1 MAFDSDNVF
10 TYMKKRE
17 HLARTLKEAS
27 VAVGDYVNELNL
39 FMRKVE
45 EARAISDFFMSN
57 PNFSL
62 ASMLSDHASSELK
75 EKIKN
80 LEAKDQSKV
89 KALEEF
95 YEIIT
100 KEINGI
106 NFNGYKLADNYEKLF
121 PEIMAAFCKKQGLAS
136 DQIDIWKNSY
146 NSLYISDRLGGDL
159 LKFLERD
166 FSGLDKFIV
175 SDEVS
180 YHPNIKINEVIS
192 GILHALSVKDELVP
206 IDDSPIGFITKKVD
220 EAKNALKN
228 NFSNTKKELEER
240 YEKHLNMMKSQE
252 RKQKAIEMNVSIKNN
267 VNSLTVPIGI
277 N

>member
-1 MAFDSDNVF
+1 MAFSDDNVF

-62 ASMLSDHASSELK
+62 VSMLSDHASSELK

-80 LEAKDQSKV
+80 LESKDQSKV

-100 KEINGI
+100 KEINGV
-106 NFNGYKLADNYEKLF
+106 NFNGYKLADNYEELF
-121 PEIMAAFCKKQGLAS
+121 PEIMAAFCKKQGLAQ

-166 FSGLDKFIV
+166 FTGLDKFIV

-180 YHPNIKINEVIS
+180 YHPNITINEVIS
-192 GILHALSVKDELVP
+192 GILHALSVKDELIP

-228 NFSNTKKELEER
+228 NFSNAKKELEER
-240 YEKHLNMMKSQE
+240 YEKHLNTMKSNE
-252 RKQKAIEMNVSIKNN
+252 KKQKAMEMNVSIRNN

>member
-100 KEINGI
+100 KEINGV
-106 NFNGYKLADNYEKLF
+106 NFNGYKLADNYEELF

-159 LKFLERD
+159 LKFLEKD

-180 YHPNIKINEVIS
+180 YHPKATINEVIS
-192 GILHALSVKDELVP
+192 GILHALSVKDELIP
-206 IDDSPIGFITKKVD
+206 IDDSPIGFITRKVN

-228 NFSNTKKELEER
+228 NFSNAKKELEER

>member
-1 MAFDSDNVF
+1 MAFDQDNVF
-10 TYMKKRE
+10 LYMKKRE

-62 ASMLSDHASSELK
+62 VSMLSDHASNELK

-95 YEIIT
+95 YEVIT
-100 KEINGI
+100 KEINGV
-106 NFNGYKLADNYEKLF
+106 NFNGYKLADNYEELF
-121 PEIMAAFCKKQGLAS
+121 PEIMAAFCKKQGLAQ

-159 LKFLERD
+159 MKFLERD
-166 FSGLDKFIV
+166 FTGLDKFIV

-180 YHPNIKINEVIS
+180 YHPNVTINEVIS
-192 GILHALSVKDELVP
+192 GILHALSVKDELIP
-206 IDDSPIGFITKKVD
+206 IDDSPIGFITRKVN

-228 NFSNTKKELEER
+228 NFSNAKKELEER

>member
-1 MAFDSDNVF
+1 MAFDDNVF

-17 HLARTLKEAS
+17 YLARTLKEAS

-45 EARAISDFFMSN
+45 EARAISDFFMNN

-80 LEAKDQSKV
+80 LESKDQSKV

-100 KEINGI
+100 KEINGV
-106 NFNGYKLADNYEKLF
+106 NFNGYKLADNYEELF
-121 PEIMAAFCKKQGLAS
+121 PEIMAAFCKKQGLAG

-228 NFSNTKKELEER
+228 NFSNAKKELEEK
-240 YEKHLNMMKSQE
+240 YEKHLNTMKSSE

>member
-62 ASMLSDHASSELK
+62 ISMLSDHASSELK

-100 KEINGI
+100 KEINGV
-106 NFNGYKLADNYEKLF
+106 NFNGYKLADNYEELF

-175 SDEVS
+175 NDEGI

-228 NFSNTKKELEER
+228 NFSNAKKEFEEK
-240 YEKHLNMMKSQE
+240 YEKHLNTMKSSE

>member
-1 MAFDSDNVF
+1 MAFDDNVF

-62 ASMLSDHASSELK
+62 VSMLSDHASSELK

-100 KEINGI
+100 KEINGV
-106 NFNGYKLADNYEKLF
+106 NFNGYKLANNYEELF
-121 PEIMAAFCKKQGLAS
+121 PEIMAAFCKKQGLAG

-192 GILHALSVKDELVP
+192 GILHTLSVKDELVP

-228 NFSNTKKELEER
+228 NFSNAKKELEEK
-240 YEKHLNMMKSQE
+240 YEKHLNTMKSSE

>member
-1 MAFDSDNVF
+1 MAFEEDNVF

-80 LEAKDQSKV
+80 LESKDQSKV

-100 KEINGI
+100 KEINGV
-106 NFNGYKLADNYEKLF
+106 NFNGYKLADNYEELY
-121 PEIMAAFCKKQGLAS
+121 PEIMAAFCKKQGLAG
-136 DQIDIWKNSY
+136 DQIDIWKSSY

-159 LKFLERD
+159 LKFLEKD

-180 YHPNIKINEVIS
+180 YHPNVTINEVIS
-192 GILHALSVKDELVP
+192 GILHALSVKDELIP
-206 IDDSPIGFITKKVD
+206 IDDSSIGFITRKVN

-228 NFSNTKKELEER
+228 NFSNAKKELEER
-240 YEKHLNMMKSQE
+240 YEKHLNMMKSSE
-252 RKQKAIEMNVSIKNN
+252 KKQKAIEMNVSIKNN

>member
-1 MAFDSDNVF
+1 MAFDEDNVF

-62 ASMLSDHASSELK
+62 ISMLSDHASNELK

-100 KEINGI
+100 KEINGV
-106 NFNGYKLADNYEKLF
+106 NFNGYKLADNYEELF
-121 PEIMAAFCKKQGLAS
+121 PEIMAAFCKKQGLAG

-180 YHPNIKINEVIS
+180 YHPNITINEVIS
-192 GILHALSVKDELVP
+192 GILHALSIKDELIP
-206 IDDSPIGFITKKVD
+206 IDNSSIGFITKKVN

-228 NFSNTKKELEER
+228 NFSNAKKELEER

>member
-80 LEAKDQSKV
+80 LESKDQSKV

-100 KEINGI
+100 KEINGV
-106 NFNGYKLADNYEKLF
+106 NFNGYKLADNYEALF
-121 PEIMAAFCKKQGLAS
+121 PEIMAAFCKKQGLAG
-136 DQIDIWKNSY
+136 DQIDIWKGSY

-159 LKFLERD
+159 LKFLEKD

-228 NFSNTKKELEER
+228 NFSNTKKELEEK
-240 YEKHLNMMKSQE
+240 YEKHLNTMKSQE
-252 RKQKAIEMNVSIKNN
+252 RKQKAMELNVSIRNN
-267 VNSLTVPIGI
+267 VNSITVPIGL

>member
-1 MAFDSDNVF
+1 MAFSDDNVF

-80 LEAKDQSKV
+80 LESKDQSKV

-100 KEINGI
+100 KEINGV
-106 NFNGYKLADNYEKLF
+106 NFNGYKLADNYEELF
-121 PEIMAAFCKKQGLAS
+121 PEIMAAFCKKQGLAG

-146 NSLYISDRLGGDL
+146 NSLYISDILGGDL

-192 GILHALSVKDELVP
+192 GILHALSVKDELIP
-206 IDDSPIGFITKKVD
+206 IDDSSIGFITRKVN

-228 NFSNTKKELEER
+228 NFSNAKKELEEK
-240 YEKHLNMMKSQE
+240 YEKHLNTMKSSE

>member
-1 MAFDSDNVF
+1 MAFDDNVF

-27 VAVGDYVNELNL
+27 VADGDYVNELNL

-100 KEINGI
+100 KEINGV
-106 NFNGYKLADNYEKLF
+106 NFNGYKLADNYEELY
-121 PEIMAAFCKKQGLAS
+121 PEIMAAFCKKQGLAG

-159 LKFLERD
+159 LKFLEKD

-180 YHPNIKINEVIS
+180 YHQNVTINEVIS
-192 GILHALSVKDELVP
+192 GILHALSVKDELIP
-206 IDDSPIGFITKKVD
+206 IDDSPIGFITRKVN

-228 NFSNTKKELEER
+228 NFSNAKKELEEK
-240 YEKHLNMMKSQE
+240 YEKHLNMMKSNE
-252 RKQKAIEMNVSIKNN
+252 KKQKAMELNVSIRNN
-267 VNSLTVPIGI
+267 VNSITVPIGL

>member
-1 MAFDSDNVF
+1 MAFDDNVF

-45 EARAISDFFMSN
+45 EARAISDFFMST

-62 ASMLSDHASSELK
+62 VSMLSDHASSELK

-100 KEINGI
+100 KEINGV
-106 NFNGYKLADNYEKLF
+106 NFNGYKLADNYEELY
-121 PEIMAAFCKKQGLAS
+121 PEIMAAFCKKQGLAG

-159 LKFLERD
+159 LKFLEGD

>member
-1 MAFDSDNVF
+1 MAFSDDNVF

-62 ASMLSDHASSELK
+62 ISMFSDHASSELK

-100 KEINGI
+100 KEINGV
-106 NFNGYKLADNYEKLF
+106 NFNGYKLADNYEELY
-121 PEIMAAFCKKQGLAS
+121 PEIMAAFCKKQGLAG

-175 SDEVS
+175 SDEVN
-180 YHPNIKINEVIS
+180 YHPSVTINEVIS
-192 GILHALSVKDELVP
+192 GILHALSVKDELIP

-228 NFSNTKKELEER
+228 NFYNTKKELEER

-267 VNSLTVPIGI
+267 VNNLTVPIGI

>member
-1 MAFDSDNVF
+1 MAFEEDNVF

-80 LEAKDQSKV
+80 LESKDQSKV

-100 KEINGI
+100 KEINGV
-106 NFNGYKLADNYEKLF
+106 NFNGYKLADNYEELF
-121 PEIMAAFCKKQGLAS
+121 PEIMAAFCKKQGLAGG
-136 DQIDIWKNSY
+136 QIDIWKNSY

-228 NFSNTKKELEER
+228 NFSNAKKELEEK
-240 YEKHLNMMKSQE
+240 YEKHLNTMKSSE

>member
-1 MAFDSDNVF
+1 MAFDDNVF

-17 HLARTLKEAS
+17 YLARTLKEAS

-62 ASMLSDHASSELK
+62 TSMLSDHASSELK

-100 KEINGI
+100 KEINGV
-106 NFNGYKLADNYEKLF
+106 NFNGYKLADNYEELY
-121 PEIMAAFCKKQGLAS
+121 PEIMAAFCKKQGLAV

-159 LKFLERD
+159 LKFLEKD

-180 YHPNIKINEVIS
+180 YHPNVTINEVIS
-192 GILHALSVKDELVP
+192 GILHALSVKDELIP
-206 IDDSPIGFITKKVD
+206 IDDSPIGFITRKVD

-228 NFSNTKKELEER
+228 NFSNAKKELEER

>member
-1 MAFDSDNVF
+1 MAFEEDNVF

-62 ASMLSDHASSELK
+62 ISMLSDHASNELK

-80 LEAKDQSKV
+80 LESKDQSKV

-100 KEINGI
+100 KEINGV
-106 NFNGYKLADNYEKLF
+106 NFNGYKLADNYEELY
-121 PEIMAAFCKKQGLAS
+121 PEIMAAFCKKQGLAG

-159 LKFLERD
+159 LKFLEKD

-180 YHPNIKINEVIS
+180 YHPNVTINEVIS
-192 GILHALSVKDELVP
+192 GILHALSVKDELIP
-206 IDDSPIGFITKKVD
+206 IDDSSIGFITRKVN

-228 NFSNTKKELEER
+228 NFSNAKKELEER
-240 YEKHLNMMKSQE
+240 YEKHLNTMKSQE

>member
-1 MAFDSDNVF
+1 MGYDSDNVF

-27 VAVGDYVNELNL
+27 IAVGDYVNELNL

-62 ASMLSDHASSELK
+62 ISMLSDHASSELK

-80 LEAKDQSKV
+80 LENKDQSKV

-100 KEINGI
+100 KEINGV
-106 NFNGYKLADNYEKLF
+106 NFNGYKLADNYEELF

-159 LKFLERD
+159 LKFLEKD
-166 FSGLDKFIV
+166 FTGLDKFIV

-180 YHPNIKINEVIS
+180 YHPNVTINEVIS
-192 GILHALSVKDELVP
+192 GILHALSVKDELIP
-206 IDDSPIGFITKKVD
+206 IDDSSIGFITRKVN

-228 NFSNTKKELEER
+228 NFSNAKKELEER
-240 YEKHLNMMKSQE
+240 YEKHLNTMKSSE

>member
-62 ASMLSDHASSELK
+62 ISMLSDHASSELK

-100 KEINGI
+100 KEINGV
-106 NFNGYKLADNYEKLF
+106 NFNGYKLADNYEELY
-121 PEIMAAFCKKQGLAS
+121 PEIMAAFCKKQGLAG

-159 LKFLERD
+159 LRFLERD

-180 YHPNIKINEVIS
+180 YHPKATINEVIS
-192 GILHALSVKDELVP
+192 GILHALSVKDELIP
-206 IDDSPIGFITKKVD
+206 IDDSPIGFITRKVN

-228 NFSNTKKELEER
+228 NFSNAKKELEER

>member
-1 MAFDSDNVF
+1 MAFEEDNVF

-100 KEINGI
+100 KEINGV
-106 NFNGYKLADNYEKLF
+106 NFNGYKLADNYEELY
-121 PEIMAAFCKKQGLAS
+121 PEIMAAFCKKQGLAG

-159 LKFLERD
+159 LKFLEKD

-180 YHPNIKINEVIS
+180 YHPNVTINEVIS
-192 GILHALSVKDELVP
+192 GILHALSVKDELIP
-206 IDDSPIGFITKKVD
+206 IDDSPIGFITRKVN

-228 NFSNTKKELEER
+228 NFSNAKKELEER

>member
-1 MAFDSDNVF
+1 MAFEEDNVF

-80 LEAKDQSKV
+80 LESKDQSKV

-100 KEINGI
+100 KEINGV
-106 NFNGYKLADNYEKLF
+106 NFNGYKLADNYEELY
-121 PEIMAAFCKKQGLAS
+121 PEIMAAFCKKQGLAQ

-159 LKFLERD
+159 MKFLERD
-166 FSGLDKFIV
+166 FTGLDKFIV

-180 YHPNIKINEVIS
+180 YHPNITINEVIS
-192 GILHALSVKDELVP
+192 GILHALSVKDELIP
-206 IDDSPIGFITKKVD
+206 IDDSSIGFITKKVD

>member
-1 MAFDSDNVF
+1 MAFESDNVF

-62 ASMLSDHASSELK
+62 ISMLSDHASNELK

-100 KEINGI
+100 KEINGV
-106 NFNGYKLADNYEKLF
+106 NFNGYKLADNYEELY

-159 LKFLERD
+159 MKFLEKD

-180 YHPNIKINEVIS
+180 YHPNVTINEVIS
-192 GILHALSVKDELVP
+192 GILHALSVKDELIP
-206 IDDSPIGFITKKVD
+206 IDDSPIGFITRKVN

-228 NFSNTKKELEER
+228 NFSNAKKELEER

-267 VNSLTVPIGI
+267 VNSVTVPIGI

>member
-80 LEAKDQSKV
+80 LESKDQSKV

-100 KEINGI
+100 KEINGV
-106 NFNGYKLADNYEKLF
+106 NFNGYKLADNYEALF
-121 PEIMAAFCKKQGLAS
+121 PEIMAAFCKKQGLAG

-228 NFSNTKKELEER
+228 NFSNAKKELEEK
-240 YEKHLNMMKSQE
+240 YEKHLNTMKSSE

>member
-1 MAFDSDNVF
+1 MGYDSDNVF

-62 ASMLSDHASSELK
+62 ISMLSDHASNELK

-100 KEINGI
+100 KEINGA
-106 NFNGYKLADNYEKLF
+106 NFNGYKLADNYEELF
-121 PEIMAAFCKKQGLAS
+121 PEIMAAFCKKQGLAG
-136 DQIDIWKNSY
+136 DQIDIWKGSY

-159 LKFLERD
+159 LKFLEKD
-166 FSGLDKFIV
+166 FSGIDKFIV

-180 YHPNIKINEVIS
+180 YHPNVTINEVIS
-192 GILHALSVKDELVP
+192 GILHALSVKDELIP
-206 IDDSPIGFITKKVD
+206 IDDSSIGFITRKVN

-240 YEKHLNMMKSQE
+240 YEKHLNTMKSSE

>member
-45 EARAISDFFMSN
+45 EARAMSDFFMSN

-80 LEAKDQSKV
+80 LESKDQSKV

-100 KEINGI
+100 KEINGV
-106 NFNGYKLADNYEKLF
+106 NFSGYKLADNYEELF

-159 LKFLERD
+159 LKFLEKD
-166 FSGLDKFIV
+166 FTGLDKFIV

-180 YHPNIKINEVIS
+180 YHPNVKINEVIS
-192 GILHALSVKDELVP
+192 GILHALSVKDELIP
-206 IDDSPIGFITKKVD
+206 IDDSSIGFITKKVD

-228 NFSNTKKELEER
+228 NFSNAKKELEER
-240 YEKHLNMMKSQE
+240 YEKHLNMMKSNE
-252 RKQKAIEMNVSIKNN
+252 RKQKAIEMNVSIKDK
-267 VNSLTVPIGI
+267 VNSITVPIGI

>member
-1 MAFDSDNVF
+1 MAFEEDNVF

-80 LEAKDQSKV
+80 LESKDQSKV
-89 KALEEF
+89 KVLEEF

-100 KEINGI
+100 KEINGV
-106 NFNGYKLADNYEKLF
+106 NFNGYKLADNYEELF
-121 PEIMAAFCKKQGLAS
+121 PEIMAAFCKKQGLAG

-192 GILHALSVKDELVP
+192 GILHTLSVKDELIP

-228 NFSNTKKELEER
+228 NFSNAKKELEER
-240 YEKHLNMMKSQE
+240 YEKHLNAMKSSE

>member
-1 MAFDSDNVF
+1 MGYDSDNVF

-62 ASMLSDHASSELK
+62 ISMLSDHASSGLK

-100 KEINGI
+100 KEINGV
-106 NFNGYKLADNYEKLF
+106 NFNGYKLADNYEELY
-121 PEIMAAFCKKQGLAS
+121 PEIMAAFCKKQGLAG

-159 LKFLERD
+159 LKFLEKD

-180 YHPNIKINEVIS
+180 YHPNVTINEVIS
-192 GILHALSVKDELVP
+192 GILHALSVKDELIP
-206 IDDSPIGFITKKVD
+206 IDDSSIGFITKKVN

-228 NFSNTKKELEER
+228 NFSNAKKELEER

>member
-1 MAFDSDNVF
+1 MAFESDNVF

-95 YEIIT
+95 YEVIT
-100 KEINGI
+100 KEINGV
-106 NFNGYKLADNYEKLF
+106 NFNGYKLADNYEELF
-121 PEIMAAFCKKQGLAS
+121 PEIMAAFCKKQGLAG

-192 GILHALSVKDELVP
+192 GILHALSVKDELIP
-206 IDDSPIGFITKKVD
+206 IDDSSIGFITKKVD

>member
-62 ASMLSDHASSELK
+62 ISMLSDHASSELK

-100 KEINGI
+100 KEINGV
-106 NFNGYKLADNYEKLF
+106 NFNGYKLADNYEELF

-146 NSLYISDRLGGDL
+146 NLLYISDRLGGDL

-180 YHPNIKINEVIS
+180 YHPNVTINEVIS
-192 GILHALSVKDELVP
+192 GILHALSVKDELIP
-206 IDDSPIGFITKKVD
+206 IDDSSIGFITKKVD

-228 NFSNTKKELEER
+228 NFSNAKKELEEK
-240 YEKHLNMMKSQE
+240 YEKHLNTMKSNE

>member
-1 MAFDSDNVF
+1 MAFESDNVF

-100 KEINGI
+100 KEINGV
-106 NFNGYKLADNYEKLF
+106 NFNGYKLADNYEELF
-121 PEIMAAFCKKQGLAS
+121 PEIMAAFCKKQGLAG

-159 LKFLERD
+159 LKFLEKD

-180 YHPNIKINEVIS
+180 YHPNVTINEVIS
-192 GILHALSVKDELVP
+192 GILHALLVKDELIP
-206 IDDSPIGFITKKVD
+206 IDDSPIGFITRKVN

-228 NFSNTKKELEER
+228 NFSNAKKELEEK
-240 YEKHLNMMKSQE
+240 YEKHLNTMKSQE

>member
-10 TYMKKRE
+10 LYMKKRE
-17 HLARTLKEAS
+17 YLARTLKEAS

-62 ASMLSDHASSELK
+62 ASMLSDHASSKLK

-100 KEINGI
+100 EEINGA
-106 NFNGYKLADNYEKLF
+106 NFNGYKLADNYEELY

-136 DQIDIWKNSY
+136 DQIDIWKSSY

-159 LKFLERD
+159 LKFLEKD

-180 YHPNIKINEVIS
+180 YHPNVTINEVIS
-192 GILHALSVKDELVP
+192 GILHALSAKDELIP
-206 IDDSPIGFITKKVD
+206 IDDSPIGFITKKVN

-252 RKQKAIEMNVSIKNN
+252 KKQKAMELNVSIRNN
-267 VNSLTVPIGI
+267 VNSITVPIGL

>member
-1 MAFDSDNVF
+1 MGFDEDNVF

-80 LEAKDQSKV
+80 LESKDQSKV

-95 YEIIT
+95 YEVIT
-100 KEINGI
+100 KEINGV
-106 NFNGYKLADNYEKLF
+106 NFNGYKLADNYEELY
-121 PEIMAAFCKKQGLAS
+121 PEIMAAFCKKQGLAG

-159 LKFLERD
+159 LKFLEKD

-180 YHPNIKINEVIS
+180 YHPNVIINEVIS
-192 GILHALSVKDELVP
+192 GILHALSVKDELIP
-206 IDDSPIGFITKKVD
+206 IDDSPIGFITRKVN

-228 NFSNTKKELEER
+228 NFSNAKKELEER

>member
-1 MAFDSDNVF
+1 MAFDEDNVF

-45 EARAISDFFMSN
+45 EARAISDFFMST

-80 LEAKDQSKV
+80 LESKDQSKV

-100 KEINGI
+100 KEINGV
-106 NFNGYKLADNYEKLF
+106 NFNGYKLADNYEELF
-121 PEIMAAFCKKQGLAS
+121 PEIMAAFCKKQGLAG

-159 LKFLERD
+159 LKFLEKD

-180 YHPNIKINEVIS
+180 YHPNVTINEVIS
-192 GILHALSVKDELVP
+192 GILHALSVKDELIP
-206 IDDSPIGFITKKVD
+206 IDDSPIGFITRKVN

>member
-62 ASMLSDHASSELK
+62 IRMLSDHASSELK

-80 LEAKDQSKV
+80 LESKDQSKV

-100 KEINGI
+100 KEINGV
-106 NFNGYKLADNYEKLF
+106 NFNGYKLADNYEELY

-136 DQIDIWKNSY
+136 DQIDIWKSSY

-159 LKFLERD
+159 LKFLEKD

-180 YHPNIKINEVIS
+180 YHPNVTINEVIS
-192 GILHALSVKDELVP
+192 GILHALSVKDELIP
-206 IDDSPIGFITKKVD
+206 IDDSPIGFITRKVN

-228 NFSNTKKELEER
+228 NFSNAKKELEEK
-240 YEKHLNMMKSQE
+240 YEKHLNMMKSNE

>member
-1 MAFDSDNVF
+1 MAFESDNVF

-100 KEINGI
+100 KEINGV
-106 NFNGYKLADNYEKLF
+106 NFNGYKLADNYEELY
-121 PEIMAAFCKKQGLAS
+121 PEIMAAFCKKQGLAG

-180 YHPNIKINEVIS
+180 YHPSVTINEVIS
-192 GILHALSVKDELVP
+192 GILHALSVKDELTP

-267 VNSLTVPIGI
+267 VNNLNVPIGI

>member
-80 LEAKDQSKV
+80 LESKDQSKV

-100 KEINGI
+100 KEINGV
-106 NFNGYKLADNYEKLF
+106 NFNGYKLADNYEELY
-121 PEIMAAFCKKQGLAS
+121 PEIMAAFCKKQGLAG

-180 YHPNIKINEVIS
+180 YHPSVTINEVIS
-192 GILHALSVKDELVP
+192 GILHALSVKDELIP

-228 NFSNTKKELEER
+228 NFSNAKKELEEK
-240 YEKHLNMMKSQE
+240 YEKHLNTMKSSE
-252 RKQKAIEMNVSIKNN
+252 RKQKAVDMNVSIKNN
-267 VNSLTVPIGI
+267 VNNLTVPIGI

>member
-1 MAFDSDNVF
+1 MTFDDNVF

-80 LEAKDQSKV
+80 LESKDQSKV

-100 KEINGI
+100 KEINGV
-106 NFNGYKLADNYEKLF
+106 NFNGYKLADNYEELY

-192 GILHALSVKDELVP
+192 GILHALSVKDELIP
-206 IDDSPIGFITKKVD
+206 IDDSSIGFITRKVN

-228 NFSNTKKELEER
+228 NFSNTKKELEEK
-240 YEKHLNMMKSQE
+240 YEKHLNMMKSQK

>member
-1 MAFDSDNVF
+1 MAFENDNVF

-62 ASMLSDHASSELK
+62 ISMLSDHASNELK

-80 LEAKDQSKV
+80 LESKDQSKV

-100 KEINGI
+100 KEINGV
-106 NFNGYKLADNYEKLF
+106 NFNGYKLADNYEELY

-136 DQIDIWKNSY
+136 DQIDIWKSSY

-159 LKFLERD
+159 LKFLEKD
-166 FSGLDKFIV
+166 FSGLDKYIV

-180 YHPNIKINEVIS
+180 YHPNVTINEVIS
-192 GILHALSVKDELVP
+192 GILHALSVKDELIP
-206 IDDSPIGFITKKVD
+206 IDDSSIGFITRKVN

-228 NFSNTKKELEER
+228 NFSNAKKELEEK
-240 YEKHLNMMKSQE
+240 YEKHLNTMKSSE

>member
-1 MAFDSDNVF
+1 MAFDDDNVF

-17 HLARTLKEAS
+17 YLAHTLKEAS
-27 VAVGDYVNELNL
+27 VAVGNYIDELNL

-45 EARAISDFFMSN
+45 EARAISDFFINNS
-57 PNFSL
+57 NFSL
-62 ASMLSDHASSELK
+62 VSMLSDHASNGLK
-75 EKIKN
+75 EKIKAI
-80 LEAKDQSKV
+80 ETKDQSKV

-95 YEIIT
+95 YEVIT
-100 KEINGI
+100 KEINGV
-106 NFNGYKLADNYEKLF
+106 NFNGYKLADNYEEIF
-121 PEIMAAFCKKQGLAS
+121 PEIMAAFCKKQGIAG
-136 DQIDIWKNSY
+136 DQIDIWKKFY

-166 FSGLDKFIV
+166 FTGLDKFIV
-175 SDEVS
+175 SDEVG
-180 YHPNIKINEVIS
+180 YQPKVTINEVIS
-192 GILHALSVKDELVP
+192 GILHSLSAKDELIP

-228 NFSNTKKELEER
+228 NFSNAKKELEEK
-240 YEKHLNMMKSQE
+240 YEKHLNMMKSGE
-252 RKQKAIEMNVSIKNN
+252 RKQKAVDMNTFIRNN

>member
-62 ASMLSDHASSELK
+62 ISMLSDHASSELK

-80 LEAKDQSKV
+80 LESKDQSKV

-100 KEINGI
+100 KEINGV
-106 NFNGYKLADNYEKLF
+106 NFNGYKLADNYEELY

-136 DQIDIWKNSY
+136 DQIDIWKSSY

-159 LKFLERD
+159 LKFLEKD

-180 YHPNIKINEVIS
+180 YHPNVTINEVIS
-192 GILHALSVKDELVP
+192 GILHALSVKDELIP
-206 IDDSPIGFITKKVD
+206 IDDSPIGFITRKVN

-228 NFSNTKKELEER
+228 NFSNAKKELEEK
-240 YEKHLNMMKSQE
+240 YEKHLNMMKSNE

>member
-62 ASMLSDHASSELK
+62 ISMLSDHASSELK

-100 KEINGI
+100 KEINGV
-106 NFNGYKLADNYEKLF
+106 NFNGYKLADNYEELY
-121 PEIMAAFCKKQGLAS
+121 PEIMAAFCKKQGLAG

-159 LKFLERD
+159 LKFLEKD

-180 YHPNIKINEVIS
+180 YHPNVTINEVIS
-192 GILHALSVKDELVP
+192 GILHALSVKDELIP
-206 IDDSPIGFITKKVD
+206 IDDSSIGFITRKVN

-228 NFSNTKKELEER
+228 NFSNAKKELEEK

-252 RKQKAIEMNVSIKNN
+252 RKQKAIEMNVSIKDK
-267 VNSLTVPIGI
+267 VNSITVPIGI